1 VIQRAGGVSK
11 YAFPEAATF
20 YRPSLPGN
28 YIVIKLQKAI
38 KFSWNRNNYL
48 LKDGD
53 VLNVPLTQDL
63 VSIKGKALNYNEVND
78 VAQINAPYLVG
89 RRAGFYIRNYG
100 SGFSDNAWRRKT
112 YVIQPNSKINRT
124 QRILFYPIYPRI
136 SKGSTIYVV
145 TKPQKIKA
153 DKKKADEP
161 FNANKFFESLTTKI
175 VSIATIYILIKQLK

>member
-1 VIQRAGGVSK
+1 MH
-11 YAFPEAATF
+11 
-20 YRPSLPGN
+20 
-28 YIVIKLQKAI
+28 
-38 KFSWNRNNYL
+38 
-48 LKDGD
+48 
-53 VLNVPLTQDL
+53 VPTVQDI
-63 VSIKGKALNYNEVND
+63 VSIKGRGALNYSELNNI
-78 VAQINAPYLVG
+78 AQVNAPYLNG
-89 RRAGFYIRNYG
+89 RRAGYYIRNYG

-124 QRILFYPIYPRI
+124 KRILFYPIYPRI